1 MNTFVQDVRYAI
13 RMLLRAPGFAAAS
26 IVCLALGIGAMTAI
40 FSIVNAV
47 LLRPLPYAQ
56 PDRLVRVYTEFP
68 NGGVSSANRFWF
80 SPPEFLDLRRDATS
94 FETLDG
100 WVNGGA
106 NLTGGVEPTRVTAS
120 FVSGG
125 MLPMLGVAP
134 LRWRLLNDQD
144 DLPTAP
150 TTAGTLRPLVGLLCP
165 PLFPK
170 KSRSRCG
177 A

>member
-1 MNTFVQDVRYAI
+1 MHTFFQDVRYAI
-13 RMLLRAPGFAAAS
+13 RMLLRTPGFAIAS
-26 IVCLALGIGAMTAI
+26 IVCLALGIGATTAI

-68 NGGVSSANRFWF
+68 DGGVSSANRFWF
-80 SPPEFLDLRRDATS
+80 SPPEFFDLRRDSTS

-106 NLTGGVEPTRVTAS
+106 NLTGGVDPVRVTAS

-125 MLPMLGVAP
+125 MLPTLGVSP
-134 LRWRLLNDQD
+134 LRGRLLTDRD

-150 TTAGTLRPLVGLLCP
+150 VTAVM
-165 PLFPK
+165 
-170 KSRSRCG
+170 S
-177 A
+177 